1 MQVILRQ
8 GIIQWYH
15 RMKDTQKR
23 LHESGLQFYKPLMHS
38 IIFLFLIKLKVMSRC
53 VTILFILIACIAF
66 ANPVRTQS
74 KALVEAPPE
83 AGGFSAVRL
92 TRLDSGMM
100 DWVKKKW
107 INGSVVL
114 IARKGKIVFDKAYG
128 YNDDVTK
135 APLDKN
141 GIFRIAS
148 QTKAITTVAVMML
161 WEEGKFSLDDSVAK
175 FIPSFAN
182 AKVLA
187 AFDPKD
193 TTYTTIPA
201 KRPITIRDLLTHTS
215 GIGYPAIGS
224 PEANAIYAK
233 NKITGGVGVKE
244 GETLGQAMT
253 RLGSLPLLFQP
264 GEQWMYGLNH
274 DLLGYLVEVWSGMTL
289 EDFFTKRIFQ
299 PLGMKDTY
307 FNVPSNKASRLV
319 NFFLQD
325 TTWAI
330 KKQASVFGGALDM
343 NYPLQKTGYFS
354 GGGGLSSTIYDYAV
368 FLQML
373 LNGGEYNGV
382 RLLSHNTVRMMT
394 MNQVGDLFVNLGVK
408 TENKFGFG
416 FSIITDNGSRL
427 GPSQSGTY
435 AWGGVFSTSYWVDPK
450 ENMLVLIYRQ
460 IWGPHVADTDK
471 AFKPLVYQAIND

>member
-1 MQVILRQ
+1 MRR
-8 GIIQWYH
+8 H
-15 RMKDTQKR
+15 
-23 LHESGLQFYKPLMHS
+23 
-38 IIFLFLIKLKVMSRC
+38 
-53 VTILFILIACIAF
+53 VTILLILFAFVACINPAF
-66 ANPVRTQS
+66 TQS
-74 KALVEAPPE
+74 KVLTEAAPE
-83 AGGFSAVRL
+83 AGGFSA
-92 TRLDSGMM
+92 TRLARLDTAMN
-100 DWVKKKW
+100 DWVKKNW

-114 IARKGKIVFDKAYG
+114 IARNGKIVFDKAYG
-128 YNDDVTK
+128 YNDADTK

-182 AKVLA
+182 QKVLSSYN
-187 AFDPKD
+187 PND
-193 TTYTTIPA
+193 TSYTTVPA

-215 GIGYPAIGS
+215 GLGYPGIGT
-224 PEANAIYAK
+224 PQEIALYAK
-233 NKITGGVGVKE
+233 NHLTGGVGVG
-244 GETLGQAMT
+244 GEKLSEAMN
-253 RLGSLPLLFQP
+253 RLGSLPLFFQP
-264 GEQWMYGLNH
+264 GDQWKYGLGH
-274 DLLGYLVEVWSGMTL
+274 DVLGYLVEVWSGMTL
-289 EDFFTKRIFQ
+289 EEFFTKRIFQ

-307 FNVPSNKASRLV
+307 FNMPAEKASRLV
-319 NFFLQD
+319 NFFQPDSTGTL
-325 TTWAI
+325 
-330 KKQASVFGGALDM
+330 KKQVSVFGGALDM
-343 NYPLQKTGYFS
+343 NYPLKKTSYFS
-354 GGGGLSSTIYDYAV
+354 GGGGLVSGINDYAV

-394 MNQVGDLFVNLGVK
+394 MNQIGDLYVNLGVK

-416 FSIITDNGSRL
+416 FSIITENGSRL
-427 GPSQSGTY
+427 GPSQAGTY

-450 ENMLVLIYRQ
+450 ENMLVIIYRQ